1 MAACILATPYL
12 ALQRPLYAGEV
23 LQVVDVDGMPGRH
36 DEPDLVVVEARV
48 EGNLVR
54 VVDVDRAVH
63 PVDRR
68 HVLAPH
74 GAVDARKQRV
84 AHAVAVYRAH
94 VDGVL
99 RRGRDGDEGG
109 PALPH
114 EHLQGGVD
122 IFDRA
127 KRARRLEQNEDVVA
141 SPQQEKLVTRM
152 HDSVNGPR
160 RVRGELGRRLL
171 RDGRELGIPERV
183 LRAVRG
189 IAGENREDVGTSAL
203 PRRRGIRAC
212 RRIMRLVM
220 ADNPIGRK
228 AA

>member
-1 MAACILATPYL
+1 M
-12 ALQRPLYAGEV
+12 REV

-48 EGNLVR
+48 EGDLVR

-68 HVLAPH
+68 HILAPH

-109 PALPH
+109 PALLQCTESAAVLPLKLALILLQSASFSPH
-114 EHLQGGVD
+114 RPSLT
-122 IFDRA
+122 
-127 KRARRLEQNEDVVA
+127 
-141 SPQQEKLVTRM
+141 SPDLFS
-152 HDSVNGPR
+152 HGHSCCS
-160 RVRGELGRRLL
+160 
-171 RDGRELGIPERV
+171 PERAHC
-183 LRAVRG
+183 L
-189 IAGENREDVGTSAL
+189 
-203 PRRRGIRAC
+203 
-212 RRIMRLVM
+212 LVSG
-220 ADNPIGRK
+220 AAIG
-228 AA
+228 